1 MDLIKNLT
9 GKNPA
14 DYEPVA
20 ATIINNADV
29 ELFKELVSRDDYL
42 FDFVKQNVAQR
53 LSKACNKSNFKNLY
67 KFLDIYSPYYDEFI
81 SSTLAQFSDKTVE
94 DYILNVLEN
103 GSEDAKAY
111 SASYFSYVP
120 NTKALS
126 FLRANAYSENTNLA
140 VNCAVALSK
149 LNDRECYNVA
159 LDKLKSNDSFEQY
172 SAVKFLVNY
181 QDKSALGAIFEAM
194 KNSMMAENIAGE
206 IPYLASLTELI
217 NTDFQEDAIL
227 AFCYILNGLAE
238 LISIAQVIDF
248 DFYNLISQM
257 IKSSPNGAIAVA
269 LLMAKEK
276 FETFVENEEYL
287 FDEDKNTKN
296 EVNDINIL
304 LKNIDT
310 RKYESF
316 VFEELYEESAF
327 VFFAM
332 DLIKDKDSLAELLEG
347 QNQTV
352 ILKAMSILKNL
363 GHLSS
368 DYKSIGLNNISDE
381 NIKQVALAL

>member
-81 SSTLAQFSDKTVE
+81 SSTLAQFSDETVE
-94 DYILNVLEN
+94 DYMLNVLEN
-103 GSEDAKAY
+103 GSEDAKTY

-159 LDKLKSNDSFEQY
+159 LEKLKSNDS
-172 SAVKFLVNY
+172 
-181 QDKSALGAIFEAM
+181 
-194 KNSMMAENIAGE
+194 
-206 IPYLASLTELI
+206 
-217 NTDFQEDAIL
+217 
-227 AFCYILNGLAE
+227 
-238 LISIAQVIDF
+238 
-248 DFYNLISQM
+248 
-257 IKSSPNGAIAVA
+257 
-269 LLMAKEK
+269 
-276 FETFVENEEYL
+276 
-287 FDEDKNTKN
+287 
-296 EVNDINIL
+296 
-304 LKNIDT
+304 
-310 RKYESF
+310 
-316 VFEELYEESAF
+316 
-327 VFFAM
+327 
-332 DLIKDKDSLAELLEG
+332 
-347 QNQTV
+347 
-352 ILKAMSILKNL
+352 
-363 GHLSS
+363 
-368 DYKSIGLNNISDE
+368 LNNILQLSFW
-381 NIKQVALAL
+381 

>member
-1 MDLIKNLT
+1 
-9 GKNPA
+9 
-14 DYEPVA
+14 
-20 ATIINNADV
+20 
-29 ELFKELVSRDDYL
+29 
-42 FDFVKQNVAQR
+42 
-53 LSKACNKSNFKNLY
+53 
-67 KFLDIYSPYYDEFI
+67 
-81 SSTLAQFSDKTVE
+81 
-94 DYILNVLEN
+94 
-103 GSEDAKAY
+103 
-111 SASYFSYVP
+111 
-120 NTKALS
+120 
-126 FLRANAYSENTNLA
+126 
-140 VNCAVALSK
+140 
-149 LNDRECYNVA
+149 
-159 LDKLKSNDSFEQY
+159 
-172 SAVKFLVNY
+172 LVNY
-181 QDKSALGAIFEAM
+181 QDKSALRAIFEVM
-194 KNSMMAENIAGE
+194 KSSMMAENIAGE

>member
-81 SSTLAQFSDKTVE
+81 SSTLAQFSDETVE
-94 DYILNVLEN
+94 DYMLNVLEN
-103 GSEDAKAY
+103 GSEDAKTY

-159 LDKLKSNDSFEQY
+159 LEKLKSNDSFEQY

-181 QDKSALGAIFEAM
+181 QDKSALRAIFEVM
-194 KNSMMAENIAGE
+194 KSSMMAENIAGE

>member
-9 GKNPA
+9 GKKPA

-29 ELFKELVSRDDYL
+29 ELFKELVSRDEYL

-81 SSTLAQFSDKTVE
+81 SSTLAQFSDETVE
-94 DYILNVLEN
+94 DYMLNVLEN
-103 GSEDAKAY
+103 GSEDAKTY

-159 LDKLKSNDSFEQY
+159 LEKLKSNDSFEQY

-181 QDKSALGAIFEAM
+181 QDKSALRAIFEAM

-206 IPYLASLTELI
+206 IPYLVSLTELI
-217 NTDFQEDAIL
+217 NTEFQEDAIL

>member
-81 SSTLAQFSDKTVE
+81 SSTLAQFSDETVE
-94 DYILNVLEN
+94 DYMLNVLEN
-103 GSEDAKAY
+103 GSEDAKTY
-111 SASYFSYVP
+111 SASYFSYIP

-159 LDKLKSNDSFEQY
+159 LEKLKSNDSFEQY

-206 IPYLASLTELI
+206 IPYLVSLTELI

>member
-81 SSTLAQFSDKTVE
+81 SSTLAQFSDETVE
-94 DYILNVLEN
+94 DYMLNVLEN
-103 GSEDAKAY
+103 GSEDAKTY

-126 FLRANAYSENTNLA
+126 FLRGNAYSENTNLA

-159 LDKLKSNDSFEQY
+159 LEKLKSNDSFEQY

-332 DLIKDKDSLAELLEG
+332 DLIKDKDSLAELLGG

>member
-67 KFLDIYSPYYDEFI
+67 KFLDIYSPSYDEFI
-81 SSTLAQFSDKTVE
+81 SSTLAQFSDETVE
-94 DYILNVLEN
+94 DYMLIVLEN
-103 GSEDAKAY
+103 GSEDAKTY

-159 LDKLKSNDSFEQY
+159 LEKLKSNDSFEQY

-257 IKSSPNGAIAVA
+257 IKSLPNGAIAVA

-332 DLIKDKDSLAELLEG
+332 DLIKDKDSLAELLGG

>member
-81 SSTLAQFSDKTVE
+81 SSTLAQFSDETVE
-94 DYILNVLEN
+94 DYMLNVLEN
-103 GSEDAKAY
+103 CSEDAKTY